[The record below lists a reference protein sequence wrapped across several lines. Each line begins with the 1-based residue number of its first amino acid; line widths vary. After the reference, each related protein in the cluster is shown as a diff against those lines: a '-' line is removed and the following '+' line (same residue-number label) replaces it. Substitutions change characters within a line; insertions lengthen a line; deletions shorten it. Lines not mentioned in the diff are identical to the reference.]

1 MKPVGKDAEGLAW
14 LALSQLPN
22 LGGRRC
28 LQLSQHF
35 GSAAAVL
42 DAPVAAWEE
51 VVGALVAQ
59 SARAREPAWD
69 WAANQ
74 LEQLQQRG
82 GSLIAIGA
90 PEYPPLL
97 REISSPPTLLHVL
110 GDLRLSGAALAIVG
124 SRSPTPYGLKVARQL
139 ARGLA
144 ARGFAVVSGLA
155 RGIDT
160 AAHQGALE
168 AGGRTLAVL
177 GCGADVVYPGENAD
191 LHARIRGQGAV
202 LSEFPMGSRPEKG
215 WFPRRNRLISGLSL
229 GVILVEAP
237 ARSGALITARYAR
250 EQNREVFAVPGD
262 IRNGK
267 SAGCHQLIRD
277 GARLV
282 EKVEDVVDE
291 LQHWG
296 VGAALQG
303 ECRGQ
308 PAALGAE
315 CSAQQQ
321 LVLHQLDTE
330 PQHIDRLA
338 SEVGLEAAE
347 LLGSLLELELAGLVE
362 QLPGKHFART

>member
-1 MKPVGKDAEGLAW
+1 MKLVDQEAEGLAW
-14 LALSQLPN
+14 LVLSRLPN
-22 LGGRRC
+22 LGGSRC

-42 DAPVAAWEE
+42 DAPVAAWGE
-51 VVGALVAQ
+51 VIGPLVAQ
-59 SARAREPAWD
+59 SARAQEPAWD
-69 WAANQ
+69 WAAAQ

-82 GSLIAIGA
+82 GSLIPISAL
-90 PEYPPLL
+90 EYPPLL
-97 REISSPPTLLHVL
+97 REISAPPTVLHVL
-110 GDLRLSGAALAIVG
+110 GDLRLTSAALAIVG
-124 SRSPTPYGLKVARQL
+124 SRSPTPYGLKVAWQL
-139 ARGLA
+139 ARALA
-144 ARGFAVVSGLA
+144 ARGFGVVSGLA
-155 RGIDT
+155 RGVDT

-177 GCGADVVYPGENAD
+177 GCGADVVYPSENAA

-202 LSEFPMGSRPEKG
+202 LSEFPMGSRPQKG

-229 GVILVEAP
+229 GVILVEASV
-237 ARSGALITARYAR
+237 RSGALITARYAR

-262 IRNGK
+262 IRTCK

-296 VGAALQG
+296 VGAVLQG
-303 ECRGQ
+303 ESMGQ

-315 CSAQQQ
+315 VSAHQQ
-321 LVLHQLDTE
+321 LILHQLRYRAPAYRSTG
-330 PQHIDRLA
+330 QRGRA
-338 SEVGLEAAE
+338 
-347 LLGSLLELELAGLVE
+347 GSG
-362 QLPGKHFART
+362 

>member
-1 MKPVGKDAEGLAW
+1 M
-14 LALSQLPN
+14 
-22 LGGRRC
+22 
-28 LQLSQHF
+28 QLSQHF

-42 DAPVAAWEE
+42 DAPVAAWGE
-51 VVGALVAQ
+51 VIGPLVAQ
-59 SARAREPAWD
+59 SARAQEPAWD
-69 WAANQ
+69 WAAAQ
-74 LEQLQQRG
+74 LEQLQQHG
-82 GSLIAIGA
+82 GNLVPIGA
-90 PEYPPLL
+90 LEYPPLL
-97 REISSPPTLLHVL
+97 REIPAPPALLHVL
-110 GDLRLSGAALAIVG
+110 GDLRLTTAALAIVG
-124 SRSPTPYGLKVARQL
+124 SRSPTSYGLKVARQL
-139 ARGLA
+139 ARALA
-144 ARGFAVVSGLA
+144 ARGFGVVSGLA

-177 GCGADVVYPGENAD
+177 GCGADVVYPSENAA

-262 IRNGK
+262 IRTYK

-277 GARLV
+277 GAHLV
-282 EKVEDVVDE
+282 ERVEDVVDE

-296 VGAALQG
+296 VGAAHQG
-303 ECRGQ
+303 ESMGQ
-308 PAALGAE
+308 PAELGAE
-315 CSAQQQ
+315 FSTHQQMI
-321 LVLHQLDTE
+321 LHQLDIE

-338 SEVGLEAAE
+338 SGVGLEAAE
-347 LLGSLLELELAGLVE
+347 LLGALLELELAGLVE